1 MDLNRL
7 YFDHQMQLIE
17 AERAPSER
25 LQRMHTVAASA
36 VAERIARVQRGLG
49 AAAAPAW
56 EALSSQARSSSAAP
70 DRCAPGYVS

>member
-25 LQRMHTVAASA
+25 LHRKHTVAAWV
-36 VAERIARVQRGLG
+36 VAERIARIQRRLG

-56 EALSSQARSSSAAP
+56 EALSSPARSSLAAAGHRVP
-70 DRCAPGYVS
+70 AYVS